1 MRVPG
6 PILVLLGWI
15 LVLALLPPPALGR
28 GHGGGM
34 GDGPGAGG
42 MDGPGMGSEAGHDG
56 PGGMGGTGATD
67 HGAAGGGAMGGL
79 GREDVAPGAGPG
91 GFGESGMGPGP
102 GHATPAY
109 GDGSRAGMSGHSPRP
124 SPPSSTGM
132 GMGMGKGMMG
142 PPGMPSSPNDRLSP
156 TLLASGLDEAGVKQA
171 LALGFRLRARERL
184 AGLGLQLVTLEPPLG
199 VDLER
204 AARLL
209 EDRLPE
215 AVVDFD
221 HAYAPQGRAAAGGT
235 CGGCWPQQ
243 LVGWPPAPA
252 CRAADPIALLDG
264 RPALDHPA
272 LEGATIV
279 LHPLATAPPSDHAT
293 ALALLLV
300 GRGFG
305 LLPQMRLHAI
315 AIYRATPQGPRA
327 GARDLVR
334 GLDLAL
340 RHGVRI
346 ALTPLAGPP
355 NRLVALAVR
364 KARARGLLVVAAAGN
379 GGPYA
384 PPAHPA
390 ALAQT
395 VAVTAVDRTLQPW
408 SAAARGPHV
417 DFAAPGVGL
426 TLPDPGGQ
434 LRRYDGTSFATPFV
448 AAALALGRGIGLTDP
463 ERLLDDLARQALD
476 LGPPGRDPLFGFGLI
491 RPPGPCRA
499 PRGTALSQH

>member
-1 MRVPG
+1 MRVSG
-6 PILVLLGWI
+6 PILALLGWI
-15 LVLALLPPPALGR
+15 LVLALLPPPAFGR

-42 MDGPGMGSEAGHDG
+42 MDGRGMDMESGAGHDT
-56 PGGMGGTGATD
+56 PDGMGGVGAP
-67 HGAAGGGAMGGL
+67 A
-79 GREDVAPGAGPG
+79 
-91 GFGESGMGPGP
+91 GFGGSGLEREPGQSP
-102 GHATPAY
+102 PAH
-109 GDGSRAGMSGHSPRP
+109 GDGNRADMSGYGPRT

-132 GMGMGKGMMG
+132 GMGMMG
-142 PPGMPSSPNDRLSP
+142 PPGTPASPNDRLSP
-156 TLLASGLDEAGVKQA
+156 TLIASGLDETGLKQA

-184 AGLGLQLVTLEPPLG
+184 EGLGLQLVTLEPPLG
-199 VDLER
+199 VDPER

-221 HAYAPQGRAAAGGT
+221 HAYAPQGDTAAGGT
-235 CGGCWPQQ
+235 CGDCWPQQ

-252 CRAADPIALLDG
+252 CRTADPIALLDG

-272 LEGATIV
+272 LEGAAIV
-279 LHPLATAPPSDHAT
+279 LHPLASAPPSDHAT

-300 GRGFG
+300 GRGLG
-305 LLPQMRLHAI
+305 LLPQTRLHAI
-315 AIYRATPQGPRA
+315 AIYRTTPQGPRA

-346 ALTPLAGPP
+346 AVTPLAGPP

-395 VAVTAVDRTLQPW
+395 VAVTAVDHTLRPW
-408 SAAARGPHV
+408 PAAARGPHV

-426 TLPDPGGQ
+426 TLPDAGGQ

-463 ERLLDDLARQALD
+463 DRLLDDLARQALD
-476 LGPPGRDPLFGFGLI
+476 LGPPGRDPSFGFGLI

-499 PRGTALSQH
+499 PRGTSLSRP